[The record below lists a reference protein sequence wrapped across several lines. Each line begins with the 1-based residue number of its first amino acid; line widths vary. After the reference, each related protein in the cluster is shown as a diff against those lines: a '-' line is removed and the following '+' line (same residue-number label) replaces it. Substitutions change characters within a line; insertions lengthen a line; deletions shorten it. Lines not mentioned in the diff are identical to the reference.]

1 MSVTRDNGIPQFA
14 QNLIIQFEHRTN
26 EKRQHGTL
34 LSVFVFVC
42 VYEYVQRMWL
52 FPSII
57 VYYFGN

>member
-1 MSVTRDNGIPQFA
+1 MSVRGYKGSEFTH
-14 QNLIIQFEHRTN
+14 NLIIQFVHRTN

-42 VYEYVQRMWL
+42 LQNVWL